1 MTALA
6 SDAAPSGLPPS
17 RALFALL
24 SALAAIG
31 SVSTNIILPSFPAI
45 ATELGVPVPRL
56 GLTLSVFFA
65 VFAIGQLFVGPLSDR
80 YGRRGLVLGG
90 LLAFCAGSA
99 LCALATDFATLVT
112 GRAIQGLGACAASVL
127 ARAIARDLFEGETLA
142 RVMAMVV
149 VAMAAAPGFSP
160 LIGSLAQASFGWRTT
175 FVAVGV
181 LGLGLAVWYAVRLQ
195 ETHPASRRTP
205 LAIGT
210 VFATYGALLA
220 DLRFLRP
227 AIVVSC
233 VTGGLFGFFTA
244 APNVLIAGIGL
255 SGTGLAWLFA
265 GTVPVVFASGLLV
278 PRFSRRWGGQRVL
291 QAGMALALAGGLLVG
306 MVSVLDP
313 RGLAP
318 FTAALCVFLFG
329 MGMAN
334 PLGTA
339 LALGPFGARAG
350 AASAMLGFMQ
360 MSGAALGAAF
370 VTGLTG
376 AAPMTTLALVLVGSQ
391 IVAIGAFVLL
401 RPGRPAADPA

>member
-1 MTALA
+1 M
-6 SDAAPSGLPPS
+6 
-17 RALFALL
+17 
-24 SALAAIG
+24 
-31 SVSTNIILPSFPAI
+31 
-45 ATELGVPVPRL
+45 
-56 GLTLSVFFA
+56 
-65 VFAIGQLFVGPLSDR
+65 
-80 YGRRGLVLGG
+80 
-90 LLAFCAGSA
+90 
-99 LCALATDFATLVT
+99 VT
-112 GRAIQGLGACAASVL
+112 
-127 ARAIARDLFEGETLA
+127 
-142 RVMAMVV
+142 
-149 VAMAAAPGFSP
+149 
-160 LIGSLAQASFGWRTT
+160 
-175 FVAVGV
+175 AVG
-181 LGLGLAVWYAVRLQ
+181 
-195 ETHPASRRTP
+195 
-205 LAIGT
+205 
-210 VFATYGALLA
+210 
-220 DLRFLRP
+220 
-227 AIVVSC
+227 
-233 VTGGLFGFFTA
+233 GGLFGFFTA

-278 PRFSRRWGGQRVL
+278 PRVSRRWGGQRVL